1 MAHGFLTPTPV
12 SGDRYWQNA
21 KSIFDLLSKLLTKGK
36 KADPK
41 GGPLMA
47 FQQNGQKVQAVK
59 VSVETPQKSAPPAV
73 VKMLGAT
80 ARQMLG
86 GGNTSSNIATTG
98 DNTAPSSGPQLPGA
112 KGGSF
117 VDIATPSAGLNA
129 DTFFKSAVISG
140 VNPSTGEYLSKEDR
154 ISAFKSGRSKVEPAS
169 SGPEISADSGV
180 EIVAAVNRMTMAV
193 MNLVDATKSQTET
206 QKQLSQAQLA
216 QADQLSQRA
225 RAEAKE
231 KALEKGSDL
240 SGFLTASGG
249 LGGMRPGAGG
259 TGGGSGGSGGGPGL
273 GIGGKVVAQA
283 VGKRGAGRLGSRLAA
298 KFGGKAA
305 AKAAQRYGGK
315 IASKLGVKAAGGA
328 IAKSLAKKVPVL
340 GLGVGALFAAKRALE
355 GDLVGAGLE
364 LASGAASTVPG
375 IGTAGSIGLDATL
388 AARDAGMVPFAK
400 GGIVDGPVNALLGE
414 AGREGVFPLEGKQ
427 GKDTFL
433 KFGEGILDAQEKRRR
448 DYSRIQSM
456 GLKQY
461 YENEGGFEKMGNI
474 FSKIFGALG
483 SGLKALIDSLTG
495 PANAANRGLGDSLV
509 DPTISGDEE
518 EYLMRLMI
526 AEAGGEGE
534 VGMAAVGRSV
544 LNRAGLIQSGE
555 VRPGIFNAASGSI
568 MDVINAPDQYS
579 PVSQGK
585 LKRDLSPEERA
596 RAKKA
601 LEMARNQASLRA
613 NLEAQGMSSTDIN
626 KIMAST
632 GFRTHS
638 ARYDASQEV
647 NNVSLGGHRFNT
659 AGNAKMLTP
668 GAVKINTGMQVGNGM
683 AIFGETGRVSNK
695 ENYVHG
701 HFQTNTGTK
710 ADLVNDVLPV
720 VRGLLNSGVTDVSIT
735 SGETFRANMSDA
747 EIRGLIEKGI
757 SKHSHSGDG
766 RSVDIFVPKGTKVPF
781 PLSDVRNTGG
791 NGGVTGILPGSG
803 KVWVGH
809 LDPSSKSGV
818 RPHSPN
824 EPNMAGKNTP
834 GPQSPI
840 TNNRRRN
847 NKTPGSLQASAANPD
862 TGTAMMATSQQVAM
876 SSIFTQ
882 GNGGGGT
889 VINNFYNTGGGTEQQ
904 LPNGVAPGMSYTGTG
919 LAAFTL
925 AQLNR

>member
-21 KSIFDLLSKLLTKGK
+21 KWIFDKLAQLLLKGK
-36 KADPK
+36 KASPK
-41 GGPLMA
+41 NGPMMA
-47 FQQNGQKVQAVK
+47 FQKKGQGVEAVK
-59 VSVETPQKSAPPAV
+59 VDVMDPP
-73 VKMLGAT
+73 K
-80 ARQMLG
+80 
-86 GGNTSSNIATTG
+86 TSSSNAPNILKG
-98 DNTAPSSGPQLPGA
+98 FFGSSSKRSYANASNNYANLGENYFAQKNSQTSG
-112 KGGSF
+112 
-117 VDIATPSAGLNA
+117 INA
-129 DTFFKSAVISG
+129 DTFFKSAVVSG
-140 VNPSTGEYLSKEDR
+140 VDPLTGEYLSKEDR
-154 ISAFKSGRSKVEPAS
+154 ISAFKSGRPKVESAS
-169 SGPEISADSGV
+169 SGPDSGPEISPDSGV
-180 EIVAAVNRMTMAV
+180 EIVSAVNRMTMAV
-193 MNLVDATKSQTET
+193 MSLVDATKSQTET

-225 RAEAKE
+225 RADAKE
-231 KALEKGSDL
+231 KAIEKGSDL

-249 LGGMRPGAGG
+249 LGGMRLGAGG
-259 TGGGSGGSGGGPGL
+259 AGGGSGGGPGL
-273 GIGGKVVAQA
+273 GIGGKVIAQA

-340 GLGVGALFAAKRALE
+340 GLGLGALFATKRALE

-400 GGIVDGPVNALLGE
+400 GGIVDRPVNALLGE

-448 DYSRIQSM
+448 DYARIQSL

-474 FSKIFGALG
+474 FSKIFGAVS
-483 SGLKALIDSLTG
+483 SGLQALINSLSG
-495 PANAANRGLGDSLV
+495 AANAANGGLGDSLV

-555 VRPGIFNAASGSI
+555 VRPGIFHAASGSI
-568 MDVINAPDQYS
+568 MDVINAPGQYS

-601 LEMARNQASLRA
+601 LDLARNQASLRA
-613 NLEAQGMSSTDIN
+613 KLEAQGMSPTNIN
-626 KIMAST
+626 RIMAST
-632 GFRTHS
+632 GFRTKNAS
-638 ARYDASQEV
+638 YDASQEV
-647 NNVSLGGHRFNT
+647 NVTTLGAHRFNT

-668 GAVKINTGMQVGNGM
+668 GSV
-683 AIFGETGRVSNK
+683 
-695 ENYVHG
+695 
-701 HFQTNTGTK
+701 
-710 ADLVNDVLPV
+710 
-720 VRGLLNSGVTDVSIT
+720 
-735 SGETFRANMSDA
+735 
-747 EIRGLIEKGI
+747 EIQ
-757 SKHSHSGDG
+757 SGDG
-766 RSVDIFVPKGTKVPF
+766 AAALARAASSMKGM
-781 PLSDVRNTGG
+781 
-791 NGGVTGILPGSG
+791 
-803 KVWVGH
+803 
-809 LDPSSKSGV
+809 SSKSG
-818 RPHSPN
+818 PSG
-824 EPNMAGKNTP
+824 GKNACVWAVNKVFEKAGIPTP
-834 GPQSPI
+834 WGNAEYVPTAEEKMIKAGYQQVSSPKPGDLYVAHGQKHIGVI
-840 TNNRRRN
+840 TPDGKVISNSSSGAQFSWVDTVAAYNDYYGGKGKIYRMPASVASRSKKPSATPTPTAASPAKPRGGQRGGGSS
-847 NKTPGSLQASAANPD
+847 PGSLQVSAANPD

-882 GNGGGGT
+882 GKGGGGT
-889 VINNFYNTGGGTEQQ
+889 VINNFYNTSGGTEQQ

>member
-41 GGPLMA
+41 SGPLMA
-47 FQQNGQKVQAVK
+47 FQQKGQNVQAVK
-59 VSVETPQKSAPPAV
+59 VNVETPQQSAPPAV
-73 VKMLGAT
+73 AKMLGTT

-86 GGNTSSNIATTG
+86 GGNAFSNIATNNQ
-98 DNTAPSSGPQLPGA
+98 NTSPFSGPQLPGT

-117 VDIATPSAGLNA
+117 VDIATPSAGLNT
-129 DTFFKSAVISG
+129 DTFFKSAVVSG

-154 ISAFKSGRSKVEPAS
+154 IAAFKAGRSKVEPAS
-169 SGPEISADSGV
+169 SGPEISSDSGV

-216 QADQLSQRA
+216 QAEQLSQRA

-231 KALEKGSDL
+231 KALEGGSDL

-328 IAKSLAKKVPVL
+328 VAKSLAKKVPVL
-340 GLGVGALFAAKRALE
+340 GLGMGALFAAKRALE
-355 GDLVGAGLE
+355 GDFVGAGLE

-433 KFGEGILDAQEKRRR
+433 KFGEGIIDAQEKRRR

-461 YENEGGFEKMGNI
+461 YENEGGNKNLAKTLVDI
-474 FSKIFGALG
+474 FKGVGGALA
-483 SGLKALIDSLTG
+483 ALFG
-495 PANAANRGLGDSLV
+495 GRPANAAEFNPAADYLTGDTTSLASFIGGVESGNDYTKLVGGAKDANILNKTVSQLETEKGGQFAMGRYQIQMRTAREVLQKAGKDPSKFKFDQAGQDELFQLLLNRRGYQDFM
-509 DPTISGDEE
+509 SGKMKKEDFAKELSKE
-518 EYLMRLMI
+518 WAALPKD
-526 AEAGGEGE
+526 AGGKSFYAG
-534 VGMAAVGRSV
+534 VGDNKAHRSWGDT
-544 LNRAGLIQSGE
+544 LQQLDQLKQSGTPMAGGGSE
-555 VRPGIFNAASGSI
+555 GASALARAASS
-568 MDVINAPDQYS
+568 M
-579 PVSQGK
+579 K
-585 LKRDLSPEERA
+585 
-596 RAKKA
+596 
-601 LEMARNQASLRA
+601 
-613 NLEAQGMSSTDIN
+613 GMSSRSGPN
-626 KIMAST
+626 KGRNACVW
-632 GFRTHS
+632 
-638 ARYDASQEV
+638 AV
-647 NNVSLGGHRFNT
+647 NKVFEKAGIPTPWGNSEYVPTAEEKMIKAGYQQVSSPQPGDLYVAPGQKHIGVI
-659 AGNAKMLTP
+659 TP
-668 GAVKINTGMQVGNGM
+668 DGKVISNSSSGAQFSWVDTV
-683 AIFGETGRVSNK
+683 
-695 ENYVHG
+695 ENYNREYG
-701 HFQTNTGTK
+701 GK
-710 ADLVNDVLPV
+710 GKIYRMPV
-720 VRGLLNSGVTDVSIT
+720 
-735 SGETFRANMSDA
+735 
-747 EIRGLIEKGI
+747 
-757 SKHSHSGDG
+757 
-766 RSVDIFVPKGTKVPF
+766 SVAAK
-781 PLSDVRNTGG
+781 
-791 NGGVTGILPGSG
+791 
-803 KVWVGH
+803 
-809 LDPSSKSGV
+809 
-818 RPHSPN
+818 
-824 EPNMAGKNTP
+824 AGKPSATP
-834 GPQSPI
+834 TPTAASPAKP
-840 TNNRRRN
+840 TKPARGQRG
-847 NKTPGSLQASAANPD
+847 PGSLQASAANPN
-862 TGTAMMATSQQVAM
+862 TGTPMAAASQQVAM
-876 SSIFTQ
+876 SSIFAQ

-889 VINNFYNTGGGTEQQ
+889 VINNFYNAGSGGDQTM
-904 LPNGVAPGMSYTGTG
+904 PNGVPPGMTYTGTG
-919 LAAFTL
+919 LGAFTL